1 MLGAITVLIMIA
13 VYFLLPEGKR
23 ANTSLSLKPSAVMR
37 NFYSVLREP
46 QFLIY
51 AIGGGLATAAPFA
64 YIAGSADVFMNMYKV
79 SERQY
84 GWIFAF
90 LAFAMIGATQLNHIL
105 LKKYTSAQI
114 IKVTLWYQS
123 VVGLILVVGT
133 YYEWYTLYSLI
144 GLMFIFLTGQGLS
157 SPNTSA
163 LSLAPFSNNAGSAS
177 ALMGSWRLGA
187 GGIVSAIVSV
197 LHNGTAIPMVGMMAA
212 CVVLSLILLHTGNTT
227 IKYRIRKRK
236 RKESEN
242 SVLV

>member
-1 MLGAITVLIMIA
+1 
-13 VYFLLPEGKR
+13 
-23 ANTSLSLKPSAVMR
+23 
-37 NFYSVLREP
+37 
-46 QFLIY
+46 
-51 AIGGGLATAAPFA
+51 
-64 YIAGSADVFMNMYKV
+64 
-79 SERQY
+79 
-84 GWIFAF
+84 
-90 LAFAMIGATQLNHIL
+90 MIGPTQLNHIL

-114 IKVTLWYQS
+114 IKITLWYQS